1 MTREIA
7 DLSPRFS
14 QDLQLIDMELPL
26 SVLNTILTFFTCVA
40 QMVVICTSTGYIA
53 ATIPA
58 CIITFYFTQR
68 FYLRTSRQ
76 IRYLDIEAKA
86 PLVSHFLE
94 SLSGLS
100 TIRSYKWEQHY
111 RQRNSKL
118 LNDSQKP
125 FYLLFAIQRWLEL
138 VIALMVAGF
147 AVVLVSIAVAT
158 RGKVSAS
165 SIGLALLNIVTFT
178 ENLQGLIKQWTVL
191 ETSIG
196 AVARIRNFKATIE
209 SEHLA
214 DETAVP
220 PPDWPAR
227 GAIEFSNVV
236 ASYKYDS
243 ASFSPF

>member
-1 MTREIA
+1 
-7 DLSPRFS
+7 
-14 QDLQLIDMELPL
+14 
-26 SVLNTILTFFTCVA
+26 
-40 QMVVICTSTGYIA
+40 
-53 ATIPA
+53 
-58 CIITFYFTQR
+58 
-68 FYLRTSRQ
+68 
-76 IRYLDIEAKA
+76 
-86 PLVSHFLE
+86 
-94 SLSGLS
+94 
-100 TIRSYKWEQHY
+100 
-111 RQRNSKL
+111 
-118 LNDSQKP
+118 
-125 FYLLFAIQRWLEL
+125 
-138 VIALMVAGF
+138 MVAGF

-243 ASFSPF
+243 ASFPPF